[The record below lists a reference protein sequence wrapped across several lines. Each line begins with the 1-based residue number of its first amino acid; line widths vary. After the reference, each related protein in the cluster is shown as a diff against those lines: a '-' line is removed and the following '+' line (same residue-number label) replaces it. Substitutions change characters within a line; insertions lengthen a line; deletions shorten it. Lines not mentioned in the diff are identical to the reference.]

1 LSAVSG
7 LIKSAM
13 PRSLFGRA
21 VVITVLPLILVQAIA
36 IFVFYDRVWETVTRR
51 LTHAV
56 AGEIAVAIDA
66 LERAGSQAER
76 DRFLQLA
83 TSRLGMRI
91 EIRAG
96 ERIVSPRTVD
106 GSGILER
113 RMVQAMREHVPR
125 PFSLDVWSHPREV
138 FVDVEIDEGVMA
150 VRVSRDRVFTTNA
163 AVMVLW
169 MIGSSIILFAVAS
182 VFMRNQVRPIRELAA
197 VSEAFGKGGDV
208 GGYRPSGASEVRQ
221 AGAAFVVMRE
231 RLRRF
236 LLQRTEML
244 AGISHDLRTPLT
256 RMKLEL
262 ALLDDGPS
270 VAGLRADVA
279 DMERMVDSYLAFV
292 RGDGEEQPQPTDLA
306 RLLADL
312 VADEQRAG
320 HPVRLVT
327 EGDLTATLRPQAVR
341 RSIRNLLANATRHG
355 ARIELRAKRRE
366 RSIKILIDDDGP
378 GIPSVSREDVF
389 KPFFRL
395 DASRNSTTGGVGL
408 GLTIAR
414 DVVRAHGGDIWLED
428 SPLGGLRVRIKM
440 PV

>member
-1 LSAVSG
+1 MTG
-7 LIKSAM
+7 LLKSLL
-13 PRSLFGRA
+13 PRTLFGRA
-21 VVITVLPLILVQAIA
+21 VIITVLPLILVQAVG

-51 LTHAV
+51 LTHAI
-56 AGEIAVAIDA
+56 AGEVAMTIEHWQRASGPEDRAATLAMVERQLGMSIAVSDGA
-66 LERAGSQAER
+66 R
-76 DRFLQLA
+76 LA
-83 TSRLGMRI
+83 APM
-91 EIRAG
+91 AG
-96 ERIVSPRTVD
+96 E

-113 RMVQAMREHVPR
+113 RMVQALRERVGR
-125 PFSLDVWSHPREV
+125 PFDLDVWGQPR
-138 FVDVEIDEGVMA
+138 DVILLVQLDTGVMRI
-150 VRVSRDRVFTTNA
+150 VVSRERVFTTNA
-163 AVMVLW
+163 YVMILW
-169 MIGSSIILFAVAS
+169 MVGSSILLFAIAS

-197 VSEAFGKGGDV
+197 VSEAFGKGGDIE
-208 GGYRPSGASEVRQ
+208 GYRPSGASEVRQ

-262 ALLDDGPS
+262 ALLDDSPS
-270 VAGLRADVA
+270 VGGLRADIA
-279 DMERMVDSYLAFV
+279 DMERMVESYLAFV
-292 RGDGEEQPQPTDLA
+292 RGDGEEQPEPTDLA

-312 VADEQRAG
+312 VAGEQREG
-320 HPVRLVT
+320 HPVRLIT
-327 EGDLTATLRPQAVR
+327 EGDLVISLRPQAVR

-366 RSIKILIDDDGP
+366 RSVKILIDDDGP
-378 GIPSVSREDVF
+378 GIPSGLREDVF

-395 DASRNSTTGGVGL
+395 DASRNSSTGGVGL

-428 SPLGGLRVRIKM
+428 APLGGLRVRIKL

>member
-1 LSAVSG
+1 VG
-7 LIKSAM
+7 
-13 PRSLFGRA
+13 
-21 VVITVLPLILVQAIA
+21 

-51 LTHAV
+51 LTHAI
-56 AGEIAVAIDA
+56 AGEVAMTIEHWQRASGPEDRA
-66 LERAGSQAER
+66 ATLAMVERQ
-76 DRFLQLA
+76 
-83 TSRLGMRI
+83 LGMRI
-91 EIRAG
+91 EVSDGARLAAPMAG
-96 ERIVSPRTVD
+96 E

-113 RMVQAMREHVPR
+113 RMVQALRERVGR
-125 PFSLDVWSHPREV
+125 PFDLDVWGQPR
-138 FVDVEIDEGVMA
+138 DVILLVQLDTGVMRI
-150 VRVSRDRVFTTNA
+150 VVSRERVFTTNA
-163 AVMVLW
+163 YVMILW
-169 MIGSSIILFAVAS
+169 MVGSSILLFAIAS

-197 VSEAFGKGGDV
+197 VSEAFGKGGDIE
-208 GGYRPSGASEVRQ
+208 GYRPSGASEVRQ

-262 ALLDDGPS
+262 ALLDDSPS
-270 VAGLRADVA
+270 VGGLRADIA
-279 DMERMVDSYLAFV
+279 DMERMVESYLAFV
-292 RGDGEEQPQPTDLA
+292 RGDGEEQPEPTDLA

-312 VADEQRAG
+312 VAGEQREG
-320 HPVRLVT
+320 HPVRLIT
-327 EGDLTATLRPQAVR
+327 EGDLVISLRPQAVR

-366 RSIKILIDDDGP
+366 RSVKILIDDDGP
-378 GIPSVSREDVF
+378 GIPSGLREDVF

-395 DASRNSTTGGVGL
+395 DASRNSSTGGVGL

-428 SPLGGLRVRIKM
+428 APLGGLRVRIKL

>member
-1 LSAVSG
+1 MASL
-7 LIKSAM
+7 LKPLM
-13 PRSLFGRA
+13 PRTLFARA

-56 AGEIAVAIDA
+56 AGEIAMTIGMLRFGEDPRLRADLFGHA
-66 LERAGSQAER
+66 LG
-76 DRFLQLA
+76 LGLA
-83 TSRLGMRI
+83 I
-91 EIRAG
+91 EIRPGAAVAAPVLG
-96 ERIVSPRTVD
+96 D
-106 GSGILER
+106 GSGILEYHL
-113 RMVQAMREHVPR
+113 VDAIRERIRR
-125 PFSLDVWSHPREV
+125 PFEIDVWGQPR
-138 FVDVEIDEGVMA
+138 DVLVRIQLDDGVMDIRFPRA
-150 VRVSRDRVFTTNA
+150 RVFTTHA
-163 AVMVLW
+163 SVMILW
-169 MIGSSIILFAVAS
+169 MIGSSIVFLTIAS
-182 VFMRNQVRPIRELAA
+182 LFMRNQVKPIRELAA
-197 VSEAFGKGGDV
+197 VSEAFGKGGDIE
-208 GGYRPSGASEVRQ
+208 GYRPSGASEVRQ

-279 DMERMVDSYLAFV
+279 DMERMVESYLAFV
-292 RGDGEEQPQPTDLA
+292 RGDGEEQPAPTDLG

-312 VADEQRAG
+312 VADEQREG

-327 EGDLTATLRPQAVR
+327 EGDLAVSLRPQAIR

-378 GIPSVSREDVF
+378 GIPSASREDVF

-395 DASRNSTTGGVGL
+395 DSSRNSSTGGVGL

-428 SPLGGLRVRIKM
+428 SPLGGLRVRIKL

>member
-1 LSAVSG
+1 MTG
-7 LIKSAM
+7 LLKSLL
-13 PRSLFGRA
+13 PRTLFGRA
-21 VVITVLPLILVQAIA
+21 VIITVLPLILVQAVG

-51 LTHAV
+51 LTHAI
-56 AGEIAVAIDA
+56 AGEVAMTI
-66 LERAGSQAER
+66 EHWQRAPGPEDRAATLAMAER
-76 DRFLQLA
+76 Q
-83 TSRLGMRI
+83 LGMRI
-91 EIRAG
+91 AVSDGARLAAPMAG
-96 ERIVSPRTVD
+96 E

-113 RMVQAMREHVPR
+113 RMVQALRERVGR
-125 PFSLDVWSHPREV
+125 PFDLDVWGQPR
-138 FVDVEIDEGVMA
+138 DVILLVQLDTGVMQI
-150 VRVSRDRVFTTNA
+150 VVSRERVFTTNA
-163 AVMVLW
+163 YVMILW
-169 MIGSSIILFAVAS
+169 MVGSSILLFAIAS

-197 VSEAFGKGGDV
+197 VSEAFGKGGDIE
-208 GGYRPSGASEVRQ
+208 GYRPSGASEVRQ

-262 ALLDDGPS
+262 ALLDDSPS
-270 VAGLRADVA
+270 VAGLRADIA
-279 DMERMVDSYLAFV
+279 DMERMVESYLAFV
-292 RGDGEEQPQPTDLA
+292 RGDGEEQPEPTDLA

-312 VADEQRAG
+312 VAGEQREG
-320 HPVRLVT
+320 HPVRLIT
-327 EGDLTATLRPQAVR
+327 EGDLVISLRPQAVR

-366 RSIKILIDDDGP
+366 RSVKILIDDDGP
-378 GIPSVSREDVF
+378 GIPSGLREEVF

-395 DASRNSTTGGVGL
+395 DASRNSSTGGVGL

-428 SPLGGLRVRIKM
+428 APLGGLRVRIKL

>member
-1 LSAVSG
+1 MPASLKP
-7 LIKSAM
+7 LL

-21 VVITVLPLILVQAIA
+21 VFIIVLPLVLVQAVA

-51 LTHAV
+51 LTQAV
-56 AGEIAVAIDA
+56 AGEIGMTIDA
-66 LERAGSQAER
+66 WQRTPDAEARAAT
-76 DRFLQLA
+76 LA
-83 TSRLGMRI
+83 SAAGRLGLLAEFRPGARI
-91 EIRAG
+91 DR
-96 ERIVSPRTVD
+96 PMTDD
-106 GSGILER
+106 GGGILER
-113 RMVQAMREHVPR
+113 RLVDALRERVAR
-125 PFSLDVWSHPREV
+125 PFALDAWNHPRYVAVEV
-138 FVDVEIDEGVMA
+138 ALDDGVMA
-150 VRVSRDRVFTTNA
+150 ISFARERVFTTTSY
-163 AVMVLW
+163 VMILW
-169 MIGSSIILFAVAS
+169 MVGSSILFFAIAS
-182 VFMRNQVRPIRELAA
+182 VFMRNQVRPIRQLAQA
-197 VSEAFGKGGDV
+197 SEEFGKGRDV
-208 GGYRPSGASEVRQ
+208 EDYRPSGASEVRQ

-262 ALLDDGPS
+262 ALLDDSPS
-270 VAGLRADVA
+270 VAGLRADVT
-279 DMERMVDSYLAFV
+279 DMERMVESYLAFV
-292 RGDGEEQPQPTDLA
+292 RGDGEEQPVPTDLG
-306 RLLADL
+306 RILADL
-312 VADEQRAG
+312 VAGEQREG

-327 EGDLTATLRPQAVR
+327 EGDLVVPLRPQAIT

-366 RSIKILIDDDGP
+366 RSVKILIDDDGP
-378 GIPSVSREDVF
+378 GIPSGSREDVF

-395 DASRNSTTGGVGL
+395 DSSRNPTTGGVGL

-428 SPLGGLRVRIKM
+428 SPLGGLRARIKL

>member
-1 LSAVSG
+1 MPASLKP
-7 LIKSAM
+7 LL

-21 VVITVLPLILVQAIA
+21 VFIIVLPLVLVQAVA

-51 LTHAV
+51 LTQAV
-56 AGEIAVAIDA
+56 AGEIAMTIDTWQRTPDA
-66 LERAGSQAER
+66 EARAAT
-76 DRFLQLA
+76 LA
-83 TSRLGMRI
+83 SAAARLGLFSEFRPGTRI
-91 EIRAG
+91 DR
-96 ERIVSPRTVD
+96 PMTDD
-106 GSGILER
+106 GGGMLER
-113 RMVQAMREHVPR
+113 RLVDALRERLAR
-125 PFSLDVWSHPREV
+125 PFALDVWKHPRN
-138 FVDVEIDEGVMA
+138 VDLAVALDDGVMA
-150 VRVSRDRVFTTNA
+150 ISFPRERVFTTTPY
-163 AVMVLW
+163 VMILW
-169 MIGSSIILFAVAS
+169 MVGSSILFFAIAS
-182 VFMRNQVRPIRELAA
+182 VFMRNQVRPIRQLAQA
-197 VSEAFGKGGDV
+197 SEEFGKGRDV
-208 GGYRPSGASEVRQ
+208 EDYRPSGASEVRQ

-262 ALLDDGPS
+262 ALLDDSPS
-270 VAGLRADVA
+270 VAGLRADVT
-279 DMERMVDSYLAFV
+279 DMERMVESYLAFV
-292 RGDGEEQPQPTDLA
+292 RGDGEEQPVPTDLG
-306 RLLADL
+306 RILADL
-312 VADEQRAG
+312 VAGEQREG

-327 EGDLTATLRPQAVR
+327 EGDLVVPLRPQAIT

-366 RSIKILIDDDGP
+366 RSVKILIDDDGP
-378 GIPSVSREDVF
+378 GIPSGSREDVF

-395 DASRNSTTGGVGL
+395 DASRNPTTGGVGL

-428 SPLGGLRVRIKM
+428 SPLGGLRARIKL

>member
-1 LSAVSG
+1 
-7 LIKSAM
+7 
-13 PRSLFGRA
+13 
-21 VVITVLPLILVQAIA
+21 
-36 IFVFYDRVWETVTRR
+36 
-51 LTHAV
+51 
-56 AGEIAVAIDA
+56 
-66 LERAGSQAER
+66 
-76 DRFLQLA
+76 
-83 TSRLGMRI
+83 
-91 EIRAG
+91 
-96 ERIVSPRTVD
+96 
-106 GSGILER
+106 
-113 RMVQAMREHVPR
+113 
-125 PFSLDVWSHPREV
+125 
-138 FVDVEIDEGVMA
+138 
-150 VRVSRDRVFTTNA
+150 
-163 AVMVLW
+163 
-169 MIGSSIILFAVAS
+169 
-182 VFMRNQVRPIRELAA
+182 MRNQVRPIRELAA

-327 EGDLTATLRPQAVR
+327 EGELTVTLRPQAVR

>member
-1 LSAVSG
+1 MTG
-7 LIKSAM
+7 LLKSLL
-13 PRSLFGRA
+13 PRTLFGRA
-21 VVITVLPLILVQAIA
+21 VIITVLPLILVQAVG

-51 LTHAV
+51 LTHAI
-56 AGEIAVAIDA
+56 AGEVAMTI
-66 LERAGSQAER
+66 EHWQRAPGPEDRAATLAMAER
-76 DRFLQLA
+76 Q
-83 TSRLGMRI
+83 LGMRI
-91 EIRAG
+91 AVSDGARLAAPMAG
-96 ERIVSPRTVD
+96 E

-113 RMVQAMREHVPR
+113 RMVQALRERVGR
-125 PFSLDVWSHPREV
+125 PFDLDVWGQPR
-138 FVDVEIDEGVMA
+138 DVILLVQLDTGVMQI
-150 VRVSRDRVFTTNA
+150 VVSRERVFTTNA
-163 AVMVLW
+163 YVMILW
-169 MIGSSIILFAVAS
+169 MVGSSILLFVIAS

-197 VSEAFGKGGDV
+197 VSEAFGKGGDIE
-208 GGYRPSGASEVRQ
+208 GYRPSGASEVRQ

-262 ALLDDGPS
+262 ALLDDSPS
-270 VAGLRADVA
+270 VAGLRADIA
-279 DMERMVDSYLAFV
+279 DMERMVESYLAFV
-292 RGDGEEQPQPTDLA
+292 RGDGEEQPEPTDLA

-312 VADEQRAG
+312 VAGEQREG
-320 HPVRLVT
+320 HPVRLIT
-327 EGDLTATLRPQAVR
+327 EGDLVISLRPQAVR

-366 RSIKILIDDDGP
+366 RSVKILIDDDGP
-378 GIPSVSREDVF
+378 GIPSGLREEVF

-395 DASRNSTTGGVGL
+395 DASRNSSTGGVGL

-428 SPLGGLRVRIKM
+428 APLGGLRVRIKL

>member
-1 LSAVSG
+1 MTG
-7 LIKSAM
+7 LLKSLL
-13 PRSLFGRA
+13 PRTLFGRA
-21 VVITVLPLILVQAIA
+21 VIITVLPLILVQAVG

-51 LTHAV
+51 LTHAI
-56 AGEIAVAIDA
+56 AGEVAMTIEHWQRASGPEDRA
-66 LERAGSQAER
+66 ATLAMVERQ
-76 DRFLQLA
+76 
-83 TSRLGMRI
+83 LGMRI
-91 EIRAG
+91 EVSDGARLAAPMAG
-96 ERIVSPRTVD
+96 E

-113 RMVQAMREHVPR
+113 RMVQALRERVGR
-125 PFSLDVWSHPREV
+125 PFDLDVWGQPR
-138 FVDVEIDEGVMA
+138 DVILLVQLDTGVMRI
-150 VRVSRDRVFTTNA
+150 VVSRERVFTTNA
-163 AVMVLW
+163 YVMILW
-169 MIGSSIILFAVAS
+169 MVGSSILLFAIAS

-197 VSEAFGKGGDV
+197 VSEAFGKGGDIE
-208 GGYRPSGASEVRQ
+208 GYRPSGASEVRQ

-262 ALLDDGPS
+262 ALLDDSPS
-270 VAGLRADVA
+270 VGGLRADIA
-279 DMERMVDSYLAFV
+279 DMERMVESYLAFV
-292 RGDGEEQPQPTDLA
+292 RGDGEEQPEPTDLA

-312 VADEQRAG
+312 VAGEQREG
-320 HPVRLVT
+320 HPVRLIT
-327 EGDLTATLRPQAVR
+327 EGDLVISLRPQAVR

-366 RSIKILIDDDGP
+366 RSVKILIDDDGP
-378 GIPSVSREDVF
+378 GIPSGLREDVF

-395 DASRNSTTGGVGL
+395 DASRNSSTGGVGL

-428 SPLGGLRVRIKM
+428 APLGGLRVRIKL

>member
-1 LSAVSG
+1 MTG
-7 LIKSAM
+7 LLKSLL
-13 PRSLFGRA
+13 PRTLFGRA
-21 VVITVLPLILVQAIA
+21 VIITVLPLILVQAVG

-51 LTHAV
+51 LTHAI
-56 AGEIAVAIDA
+56 AGEVAMTIEHWQRASGPEDRAATLAMVERQLGMSIAVSDGA
-66 LERAGSQAER
+66 R
-76 DRFLQLA
+76 LA
-83 TSRLGMRI
+83 APM
-91 EIRAG
+91 AG
-96 ERIVSPRTVD
+96 E

-113 RMVQAMREHVPR
+113 RMVQALRERVGR
-125 PFSLDVWSHPREV
+125 PFDLDVWGQPR
-138 FVDVEIDEGVMA
+138 DVILLVQLDTGVMRI
-150 VRVSRDRVFTTNA
+150 VVSRERVFTTNA
-163 AVMVLW
+163 YVMILW
-169 MIGSSIILFAVAS
+169 MVGSSILLFAIAS

-197 VSEAFGKGGDV
+197 VSEAFGKGGDIE
-208 GGYRPSGASEVRQ
+208 GYRPSGASEVRQ

-262 ALLDDGPS
+262 ALLDDSPS
-270 VAGLRADVA
+270 VAGLRADIA
-279 DMERMVDSYLAFV
+279 DMERMVESYLAFV
-292 RGDGEEQPQPTDLA
+292 RGDGEEQPEPTDLA

-312 VADEQRAG
+312 VAGEQREG
-320 HPVRLVT
+320 HPVRLIT
-327 EGDLTATLRPQAVR
+327 EGDLVISLRPQAVR

-366 RSIKILIDDDGP
+366 RSVKILIDDDGP
-378 GIPSVSREDVF
+378 GIPSGLREDVF

-395 DASRNSTTGGVGL
+395 DASRNSSTGGVGL

-428 SPLGGLRVRIKM
+428 APLGGLRVRIKL

>member
-1 LSAVSG
+1 MQVFV
-7 LIKSAM
+7 KSLL
-13 PRSLFGRA
+13 PRTLFARA

-56 AGEIAVAIDA
+56 AAEIAMTIDLMKAADDRRVGSA
-66 LERAGSQAER
+66 LADHA
-76 DRFLQLA
+76 L
-83 TSRLGMRI
+83 RLGFEI
-91 EIRAG
+91 EIRDGAVLAAPMTA
-96 ERIVSPRTVD
+96 E

-113 RMVQAMREHVPR
+113 RLAQALRERVGR
-125 PFSLDVWSHPREV
+125 PFELDVWGQPR
-138 FVDVEIDEGVMA
+138 DVLLRLQLDNAVMA
-150 VRVSRDRVFTTNA
+150 IRFTRERVFTTNA
-163 AVMVLW
+163 YVMILW
-169 MIGSSIILFAVAS
+169 MVGSSIIFFAIAS
-182 VFMRNQVRPIRELAA
+182 IFMRNQVRPIRELAA
-197 VSEAFGKGGDV
+197 VSEAFGRGSDIE
-208 GGYRPSGASEVRQ
+208 GYRPSGASEVRQ

-262 ALLDDGPS
+262 ALLDESPS

-279 DMERMVDSYLAFV
+279 DMERMVESYLAFV
-292 RGDGEEQPQPTDLA
+292 RGDGEEQPAPTDLG
-306 RLLADL
+306 RLLAEL
-312 VADEQRAG
+312 VADEQREG

-327 EGDLTATLRPQAVR
+327 EGDLSVAIRPQAIR
-341 RSIRNLLANATRHG
+341 RSVRNLLANATRHG
-355 ARIELRAKRRE
+355 ARIELRAKRRA

-378 GIPSVSREDVF
+378 GIPSASREDVF

-395 DASRNSTTGGVGL
+395 DSSRNSSTGGVGL

-428 SPLGGLRVRIKM
+428 SPLGGLRVRIKL

>member
-1 LSAVSG
+1 MTIEHWQRASG
-7 LIKSAM
+7 PEDRAATLAM
-13 PRSLFGRA
+13 
-21 VVITVLPLILVQAIA
+21 V
-36 IFVFYDRVWETVTRR
+36 
-51 LTHAV
+51 
-56 AGEIAVAIDA
+56 
-66 LERAGSQAER
+66 ERQ
-76 DRFLQLA
+76 
-83 TSRLGMRI
+83 LGMRI
-91 EIRAG
+91 EVSDGARLAAPMAG
-96 ERIVSPRTVD
+96 E

-113 RMVQAMREHVPR
+113 RMVQALRERVGR
-125 PFSLDVWSHPREV
+125 PFDLDVWGQPR
-138 FVDVEIDEGVMA
+138 DVILLVQLDTGVMRI
-150 VRVSRDRVFTTNA
+150 VVSRERVFTTNA
-163 AVMVLW
+163 YVMILW
-169 MIGSSIILFAVAS
+169 MVGSSILLFAIAS

-197 VSEAFGKGGDV
+197 VSEAFGKGGDIE
-208 GGYRPSGASEVRQ
+208 GYRPSGASEVRQ

-262 ALLDDGPS
+262 ALLDDSPS
-270 VAGLRADVA
+270 VGGLRADIA
-279 DMERMVDSYLAFV
+279 DMERMVESYLAFV
-292 RGDGEEQPQPTDLA
+292 RGDGEEQPEPTDLA

-312 VADEQRAG
+312 VAGEQREG
-320 HPVRLVT
+320 HPVRLIT
-327 EGDLTATLRPQAVR
+327 EGDLVISLRPQAVR

-366 RSIKILIDDDGP
+366 RSVKILIDDDGP
-378 GIPSVSREDVF
+378 GIPSGLREDVF

-395 DASRNSTTGGVGL
+395 DASRNSSTGGVGL

-428 SPLGGLRVRIKM
+428 APLGGLRVRIKL

>member
-1 LSAVSG
+1 MTG
-7 LIKSAM
+7 LLKSLL
-13 PRSLFGRA
+13 PRTLFGRA
-21 VVITVLPLILVQAIA
+21 VIITVLPLILVQAVG

-51 LTHAV
+51 LTHAI
-56 AGEIAVAIDA
+56 AGEVAMTIEHWQRASGPEDRAATLAMVERQLGMSIAVSDGA
-66 LERAGSQAER
+66 R
-76 DRFLQLA
+76 LA
-83 TSRLGMRI
+83 APM
-91 EIRAG
+91 AG
-96 ERIVSPRTVD
+96 E

-113 RMVQAMREHVPR
+113 RMVQALRERVGR
-125 PFSLDVWSHPREV
+125 PFDLDVWGQPR
-138 FVDVEIDEGVMA
+138 DVILLVQLDTGVMRI
-150 VRVSRDRVFTTNA
+150 VVSRERVFTTNA
-163 AVMVLW
+163 YVMILW
-169 MIGSSIILFAVAS
+169 MVGSSILLFAIAS

-197 VSEAFGKGGDV
+197 VSEAFGKGGDIE
-208 GGYRPSGASEVRQ
+208 GYRPSGASEVRQ

-262 ALLDDGPS
+262 ALLDDSPS
-270 VAGLRADVA
+270 VGGLRADIA
-279 DMERMVDSYLAFV
+279 DMERMVESYLAFV
-292 RGDGEEQPQPTDLA
+292 RGDGEEQPEPTDLA

-312 VADEQRAG
+312 VAGEQREG
-320 HPVRLVT
+320 HPVRLIT
-327 EGDLTATLRPQAVR
+327 EGDLVISLRPQAVR

-366 RSIKILIDDDGP
+366 RSVKILIDDDGP
-378 GIPSVSREDVF
+378 GIPSGSREDVF

-395 DASRNSTTGGVGL
+395 DSSRNPTTGGVGL

-428 SPLGGLRVRIKM
+428 SPLGGLRARIKL

>member
-1 LSAVSG
+1 L
-7 LIKSAM
+7 
-13 PRSLFGRA
+13 PRTLFGRA
-21 VVITVLPLILVQAIA
+21 VIITVLPLILVQAVG

-51 LTHAV
+51 LTHAI
-56 AGEIAVAIDA
+56 AGEVAMTIEHWQRASGPEDRA
-66 LERAGSQAER
+66 ATLAMVERQ
-76 DRFLQLA
+76 
-83 TSRLGMRI
+83 LGMRI
-91 EIRAG
+91 EVSDGARLAAPMAG
-96 ERIVSPRTVD
+96 E

-113 RMVQAMREHVPR
+113 RMVQALRERVGR
-125 PFSLDVWSHPREV
+125 PFDLDVWGQPR
-138 FVDVEIDEGVMA
+138 DVILLVQFDTGVMRI
-150 VRVSRDRVFTTNA
+150 VVSRERVFTTNA
-163 AVMVLW
+163 YVMILW
-169 MIGSSIILFAVAS
+169 MVGSSILLFAIAS

-197 VSEAFGKGGDV
+197 VSEAFGKGGDIE
-208 GGYRPSGASEVRQ
+208 GYRPSGASEVRQ

-262 ALLDDGPS
+262 ALLDDSPS
-270 VAGLRADVA
+270 VGGLRADIA
-279 DMERMVDSYLAFV
+279 DMERMVESYLAFV
-292 RGDGEEQPQPTDLA
+292 RGDGEEQPEPTDLA

-312 VADEQRAG
+312 VAGEQREG
-320 HPVRLVT
+320 HPVRLIT
-327 EGDLTATLRPQAVR
+327 EGDLVISLRPQAVR

-366 RSIKILIDDDGP
+366 RSVKILIDDDGP
-378 GIPSVSREDVF
+378 GIPSGLREDVF

-395 DASRNSTTGGVGL
+395 DASRNSSTGGVGL

-428 SPLGGLRVRIKM
+428 APLGGLRVRIKL

>member
-1 LSAVSG
+1 MPASLKP
-7 LIKSAM
+7 LL

-21 VVITVLPLILVQAIA
+21 VFIIVLPLVLVQAVA

-51 LTHAV
+51 LTQAV
-56 AGEIAVAIDA
+56 AGEIAMTIDTWQRTPDA
-66 LERAGSQAER
+66 EARAAT
-76 DRFLQLA
+76 LA
-83 TSRLGMRI
+83 SAAARLGLFSEFRPGTRI
-91 EIRAG
+91 DR
-96 ERIVSPRTVD
+96 PMTDD
-106 GSGILER
+106 GGGMLER
-113 RMVQAMREHVPR
+113 RLVDALRERLAR
-125 PFSLDVWSHPREV
+125 PFALDVWKHPRN
-138 FVDVEIDEGVMA
+138 VDLAVALDDGVMA
-150 VRVSRDRVFTTNA
+150 ISFPRERVFTTTPY
-163 AVMVLW
+163 VMILW
-169 MIGSSIILFAVAS
+169 MVGSSILFFAIAS
-182 VFMRNQVRPIRELAA
+182 VFMRNQVRPIRQLAQA
-197 VSEAFGKGGDV
+197 SEEFGKGRDV
-208 GGYRPSGASEVRQ
+208 EDYRPSGASEVRQ

-262 ALLDDGPS
+262 ALLDDSPS
-270 VAGLRADVA
+270 VAGLRADVT
-279 DMERMVDSYLAFV
+279 DMERMVESYLAFV
-292 RGDGEEQPQPTDLA
+292 RGDGEEQPVPTDLG
-306 RLLADL
+306 RILADL
-312 VADEQRAG
+312 VAGEQREG

-327 EGDLTATLRPQAVR
+327 EGDLVVPLRPQAIT

-366 RSIKILIDDDGP
+366 RSVKILIDDDGP
-378 GIPSVSREDVF
+378 GIPSGSREDVF

-395 DASRNSTTGGVGL
+395 DSSRNPTTGGVGL

-428 SPLGGLRVRIKM
+428 SPLGGLRARIKL

>member
-1 LSAVSG
+1 MTG
-7 LIKSAM
+7 LLKSLL
-13 PRSLFGRA
+13 PRTLFGRA
-21 VVITVLPLILVQAIA
+21 VIITVLPLILVQAVG

-51 LTHAV
+51 LTHAI
-56 AGEIAVAIDA
+56 AGEVAMTIEHWQRASGPEDRA
-66 LERAGSQAER
+66 ATLAMVERQ
-76 DRFLQLA
+76 
-83 TSRLGMRI
+83 LGMRI
-91 EIRAG
+91 EVSDGARLAAPMAG
-96 ERIVSPRTVD
+96 E

-113 RMVQAMREHVPR
+113 RMVQALRERVGR
-125 PFSLDVWSHPREV
+125 PFDLDVWGQPR
-138 FVDVEIDEGVMA
+138 DVILLVQLDTGVMQI
-150 VRVSRDRVFTTNA
+150 VVSRERVFTTNA
-163 AVMVLW
+163 YVMILW
-169 MIGSSIILFAVAS
+169 MVGSSILLFAIAS

-197 VSEAFGKGGDV
+197 VSEAFGKGGDIE
-208 GGYRPSGASEVRQ
+208 GYRPSGASEVRQ

-262 ALLDDGPS
+262 ALLDDSPS
-270 VAGLRADVA
+270 VGGLRADIA
-279 DMERMVDSYLAFV
+279 DMERMVESYLAFV
-292 RGDGEEQPQPTDLA
+292 RGDGEEQPEPTDLA

-312 VADEQRAG
+312 VAGEQREG
-320 HPVRLVT
+320 HPVRLIT
-327 EGDLTATLRPQAVR
+327 EGDLVISLRPQAVR

-366 RSIKILIDDDGP
+366 RSVKILIDDDGP
-378 GIPSVSREDVF
+378 GIPSGLREDVF

-395 DASRNSTTGGVGL
+395 DASRNSSTGGVGL

-428 SPLGGLRVRIKM
+428 APLGGLRVRIKL